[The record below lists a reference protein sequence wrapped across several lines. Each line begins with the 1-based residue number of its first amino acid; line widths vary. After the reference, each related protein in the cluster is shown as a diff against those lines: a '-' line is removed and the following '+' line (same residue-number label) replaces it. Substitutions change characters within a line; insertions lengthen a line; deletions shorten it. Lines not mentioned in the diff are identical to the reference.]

1 MRIAYAAPSEV
12 EEYIEELTE
21 HLLYDLVPQYV
32 SEQEF
37 TELQQ
42 LHLLNP
48 LQSTNHLYNGLLEEA
63 LQIVSSLQALIA
75 VIQTIRYRKI
85 EKKHQKIFE
94 KNVHKLEKFGFCFP
108 FSIEQFSKENCVTT
122 NDYHML
128 SSYKVALN

>member
-21 HLLYDLVPQYV
+21 HLLYDLLPQYV
-32 SEQEF
+32 SESEF
-37 TELQQ
+37 NELQE

-48 LQSTNHLYNGLLEEA
+48 LQSSNSSYNGLLEEA
-63 LQIVSSLQALIA
+63 LQIVCSLQALIA

-94 KNVHKLEKFGFCFP
+94 KNVQKLEEFGFCFP
-108 FSIEQFSKENCVTT
+108 FSIEHFSKENCVTT
-122 NDYHML
+122 GSYHIT
-128 SSYKVALN
+128 SGYKVALN